1 LRPGVRG
8 TTLLRVMLAGYPN
21 LFAANELQLLNF
33 EKLIDRDFAYSG
45 KLELWKEG
53 LVRAFMELQN
63 W

>member
-1 LRPGVRG
+1 
-8 TTLLRVMLAGYPN
+8 MLAGYPN